1 MLARWWGSR
10 ILAVVGFVA
19 SRILAVVGLIAILA
33 GAIDPME
40 GSLLI
45 LPGTG
50 LLAFGGRLGHSHHRR
65 LLYWAFA
72 AVAVGVGALWGLS
85 AVGGFGGA
93 SGRSMWWG
101 ILVLSYP
108 VGWLTAI
115 IGAIRLLCE
124 APRLSVPST
133 V

>member
-1 MLARWWGSR
+1 MPTHWRWSR
-10 ILAVVGFVA
+10 ILV
-19 SRILAVVGLIAILA
+19 VVGLVAMLV
-33 GAIDPME
+33 GAIDPLE

-50 LLAFGGRLGHSHHRR
+50 LLAFGAWLGPSEHRR

-85 AVGGFGGA
+85 AVGGFGGS
-93 SGRSMWWG
+93 SGRSMWWA
-101 ILVLSYP
+101 ILLLPYP
-108 VGWLTAI
+108 VGWVMAL
-115 IGAIRLLCE
+115 IGAIRRLRE
-124 APRLSVPST
+124 APSPSVPVT